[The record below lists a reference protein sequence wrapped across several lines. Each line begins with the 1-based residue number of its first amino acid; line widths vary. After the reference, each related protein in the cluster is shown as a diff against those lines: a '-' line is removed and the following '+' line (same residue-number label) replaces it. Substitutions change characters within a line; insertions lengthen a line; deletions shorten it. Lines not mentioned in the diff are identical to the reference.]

1 MDVVSV
7 IIPTLNEKE
16 AIEDVIDDIPDEK
29 LQEKGYDVE
38 LIAVDGGS
46 SDGTVEILDKS
57 GVEVIHSKGGKAE
70 GVREGLKNVDG
81 DVVFLIDG
89 DASYPAEKISPMI
102 EELENGSDMVLGSR
116 LEGQITDGAMSTKNK
131 MGNMVLTWLA
141 NRLYGTDISDLCTG
155 LRGFRCDGLE
165 PEEIPG
171 KGFEVE
177 AGLHTLFSEKEIS
190 EISIDYRMRKG
201 ESKLVTFDGFR
212 IAYRLLKEKF

>member
-89 DASYPAEKISPMI
+89 DASYPAEKISPMV

>member
-16 AIEDVIDDIPDEK
+16 AIDDVIEDIPEEELRK
-29 LQEKGYDVE
+29 KGYEVE

-46 SDGTVEILDKS
+46 SDGTVEILEKW
-57 GVEVIHSKGGKAE
+57 GVEVVHSEGGKAE

-81 DVVFLIDG
+81 DLIFLIDG
-89 DASYPAEKISPMI
+89 DSSYPAEKISPMV

-116 LEGQITDGAMSTKNK
+116 LEGEIWDGAMSTKNK
-131 MGNMVLTWLA
+131 VGNIILTWLA
-141 NRLYGTDISDLCTG
+141 NKFYGTEISDLCTG
-155 LRGFRCDGLE
+155 LRGFRCDGLD

-171 KGFEVE
+171 KGFEIE
-177 AGLHTLFSEKEIS
+177 AGLHSVFSEKEIS
-190 EISIDYRMRKG
+190 EISIDYRRRKG
-201 ESKLVTFDGFR
+201 ESKLVTFDGFK